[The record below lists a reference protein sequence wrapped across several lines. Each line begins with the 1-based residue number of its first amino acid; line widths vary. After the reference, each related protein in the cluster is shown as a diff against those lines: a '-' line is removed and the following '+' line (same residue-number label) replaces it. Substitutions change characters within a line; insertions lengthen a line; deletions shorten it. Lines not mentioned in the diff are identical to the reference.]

1 MKKVLV
7 IGAGGFIGGFI
18 AAEGLKRGYDVW
30 VAVRRSTSMRYLDD
44 PRLHHVILD
53 YDNPAQVVQAL
64 SDALPQGERWDY
76 VIHNLGATKCT
87 RFTQFNLINYQ
98 YLATVVEAL
107 KSAGKIPDKF
117 LLMSSLSAL
126 GPHDERNY
134 TPLTDD
140 LTPNPNTWYGVSK
153 IKAEQ
158 YLEYRAGIPYV
169 IFRATGVYGPHEQ
182 DYLMMI
188 KSIDSHWDF
197 GVGFR
202 KQMLTFIYVDD
213 LVGAMYDALPSDK
226 TTGKHYII
234 SEPRAYTQRQFR
246 SMVAKALGGRFVIPV
261 KLPMWIVFIASVIA
275 EKIGVLRGKP
285 STLNRDK
292 YKIMKQRN
300 WNCDVTPAQ
309 QDFNFTVN
317 FPLQRGITE
326 TVKAYNGQKALN
338 RQQKNNKPAVK

>member
-1 MKKVLV
+1 MGKKVLV

-18 AAEGLKRGYDVW
+18 ANEGIKRGYEVW
-30 VAVRRSTSMRYLDD
+30 AGVRATTSMKYLTD
-44 PRLHHVILD
+44 PRLHRLVLD
-53 YDNPAQVVQAL
+53 YDDPASLVKAFG
-64 SDALPQGERWDY
+64 DALPRGERWDY

-87 RFTQFNLINYQ
+87 RFSDFNLINYE
-98 YLATVVEAL
+98 YLKRVVEAL
-107 KSAGKIPDKF
+107 KSAGKVPTKF

-126 GPHDERNY
+126 GKSDERGY
-134 TPLTDD
+134 APLTDA
-140 LTPNPNTWYGVSK
+140 TPANPDTRYGLSK

-213 LVGAMYDALPSDK
+213 LVGAMYDALASDAAV
-226 TTGKHYII
+226 GKRYII
-234 SEPRAYTQRQFR
+234 AEPRAYTQREFR

-261 KLPMWIVFIASVIA
+261 KLPMWMVWVASAVA

-300 WNCDVTPAQ
+300 WTCDVTPAQ
-309 QDFNFTVN
+309 RDFNFTVN
-317 FPLQRGITE
+317 YPLERGIAA
-326 TVKAYNGQKALN
+326 TVAAYLAS
-338 RQQKNNKPAVK
+338 R